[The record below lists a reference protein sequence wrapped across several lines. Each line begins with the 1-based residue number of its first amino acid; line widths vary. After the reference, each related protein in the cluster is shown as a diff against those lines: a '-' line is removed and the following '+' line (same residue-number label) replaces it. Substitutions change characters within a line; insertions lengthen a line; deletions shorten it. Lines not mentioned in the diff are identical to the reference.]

1 MANIPEADCRPELFL
16 PPGTNIE
23 VPWDARTPR
32 VDFTFQG
39 PIHKTDEYFAAVIVK
54 PQPPV
59 HLIDQLIQEVANI
72 ITHQHQMQV
81 VRIQRYPL
89 ALCIVQLSSTL
100 ARDVLVGGE
109 LVLLG
114 KWFHARFV
122 NHDQLANWRNSP
134 YTREAYGGLEQTWT
148 FHVYVLNGTPADV
161 LPGDEDLLPIWQMLP
176 APHHN
181 QANQQDGIWGNMDA
195 QGNDQNEE
203 EQQGENHMQ
212 QQHLG
217 WQIVPYGL
225 PIPALQI
232 NKLPEF
238 FCLAVA
244 QGVFSPLLLALQP
257 PLCSPISVIPR
268 WSLIQT
274 TWEVKMNLV
283 FFQELGLSPSP
294 AKRQKITS
302 VGKNVARTLLFSDE
316 PSSLQNEVQATPKP
330 RKQRQKGPISTDNL
344 RRSPRFMGQDKL
356 NLAFDIPKK
365 KSKVLP
371 VKSLLPAPGKGLP
384 PPTPVAH
391 LQKIGVEKCGLL
403 PEEVAEA
410 KLLKAKK

>member
-81 VRIQRYPL
+81 VRIQRCS

-134 YTREAYGGLEQTWT
+134 YTREGWLMILGIPLHLKTRPIIERLLICVGNSLT
-148 FHVYVLNGTPADV
+148 GTTV
-161 LPGDEDLLPIWQMLP
+161 TE
-176 APHHN
+176 
-181 QANQQDGIWGNMDA
+181 
-195 QGNDQNEE
+195 
-203 EQQGENHMQ
+203 
-212 QQHLG
+212 
-217 WQIVPYGL
+217 
-225 PIPALQI
+225 
-232 NKLPEF
+232 
-238 FCLAVA
+238 
-244 QGVFSPLLLALQP
+244 S
-257 PLCSPISVIPR
+257 
-268 WSLIQT
+268 
-274 TWEVKMNLV
+274 
-283 FFQELGLSPSP
+283 
-294 AKRQKITS
+294 S
-302 VGKNVARTLLFSDE
+302 VGFWLRPDTNQSTIFLLNWLWGM
-316 PSSLQNEVQATPKP
+316 LQ
-330 RKQRQKGPISTDNL
+330 L
-344 RRSPRFMGQDKL
+344 MG
-356 NLAFDIPKK
+356 
-365 KSKVLP
+365 
-371 VKSLLPAPGKGLP
+371 G
-384 PPTPVAH
+384 
-391 LQKIGVEKCGLL
+391 
-403 PEEVAEA
+403 
-410 KLLKAKK
+410 

>member
-134 YTREAYGGLEQTWT
+134 YTREAYGGLGQTWT

-195 QGNDQNEE
+195 Q
-203 EQQGENHMQ
+203 
-212 QQHLG
+212 
-217 WQIVPYGL
+217 
-225 PIPALQI
+225 
-232 NKLPEF
+232 
-238 FCLAVA
+238 VA

-294 AKRQKITS
+294 AKRQKINS
-302 VGKNVARTLLFSDE
+302 AGKNVARTLLFSDE

-330 RKQRQKGPISTDNL
+330 RKQD
-344 RRSPRFMGQDKL
+344 RRG
-356 NLAFDIPKK
+356 
-365 KSKVLP
+365 KVLP
-371 VKSLLPAPGKGLP
+371 P
-384 PPTPVAH
+384 PIPVAH

>member
-1 MANIPEADCRPELFL
+1 MS
-16 PPGTNIE
+16 
-23 VPWDARTPR
+23 
-32 VDFTFQG
+32 
-39 PIHKTDEYFAAVIVK
+39 HKT
-54 PQPPV
+54 
-59 HLIDQLIQEVANI
+59 
-72 ITHQHQMQV
+72 
-81 VRIQRYPL
+81 
-89 ALCIVQLSSTL
+89 LSFDDFSVTISESTW
-100 ARDVLVGGE
+100 
-109 LVLLG
+109 LL
-114 KWFHARFV
+114 
-122 NHDQLANWRNSP
+122 Q
-134 YTREAYGGLEQTWT
+134 
-148 FHVYVLNGTPADV
+148 
-161 LPGDEDLLPIWQMLP
+161 
-176 APHHN
+176 
-181 QANQQDGIWGNMDA
+181 
-195 QGNDQNEE
+195 
-203 EQQGENHMQ
+203 Q

-257 PLCSPISVIPR
+257 LLCSPISVIPR

-294 AKRQKITS
+294 AKRQKINS
-302 VGKNVARTLLFSDE
+302 AGKNVARTLLFSDE

-330 RKQRQKGPISTDNL
+330 RKQRQKGPISTHNL

-384 PPTPVAH
+384 PPIPVAH